1 MADLRQLASGSSP
14 LLFLIDVLTHSKLCK
29 GGREE
34 KLEEGKRGRE
44 GMVRGES
51 MGKEQRRDARRE
63 GGI

>member
-1 MADLRQLASGSSP
+1 M
-14 LLFLIDVLTHSKLCK
+14 LFLIDVLTHSKLCK